1 MSNKKEILESRLK
14 KWEEEKRNY
23 KTGDVLT
30 LDFSGI
36 DSRFIPFIPEGVT
49 RLNFANNKLT
59 MIKSIPY
66 FLTFINLSS
75 NYIKTIPSFSD
86 KLETIIL
93 SKNQLISLPELPKNL
108 KHLQVNEN
116 RLTSLPKLP
125 KKLEFLDV
133 SSNNLKSLPNMPD
146 TLLNV
151 NASTNSINSI
161 GKISKNIVSLNLKSN
176 FLKNLPIELPDSLK
190 NLDISYNKF
199 ETMPIVPSYTK
210 MNISNNPL
218 YINLRKLQPKY
229 VSTHRFSESEESLGS
244 KSFDSKSLYKTVKIP
259 KGTVLFHSAKRMEQF
274 SELFVGYPY
283 NSGPDSEFRLH
294 PQHLSFFYLSP
305 SFQKSEYGPHEGL
318 FILTKDIE
326 VVLGLLPSEDTK
338 RQIELRYQED
348 CKNLDYDTVIEQ
360 KYECFKK
367 NFPTKTGFLTQG
379 YRNFKVDPAVEKF
392 NYFYSYF
399 EDFEG
404 NLNVPE
410 FVIHPRKERLER
422 DLVVRKTDFSY
433 DWLNKHIDEYMF
445 KPFFIFEHNPED
457 SDMKNLHDYVYKL
470 KTLLSPSGFTD
481 ASGTYHMT
489 VHKDEGFYMIAEYTS
504 DEVLKECISVTNPE
518 KEEFLKKIKVA

>member
-1 MSNKKEILESRLK
+1 MAAKKEILDSRLK
-14 KWEEEKRNY
+14 KWDEDKRNM
-23 KTGDVLT
+23 KTGDVLI
-30 LDFSGI
+30 LDFSGM
-36 DSRFIPFIPEGVT
+36 DSRFIPFLPEGVT
-49 RLNFANNKLT
+49 RLNFSNNKLN

-66 FLTFINLSS
+66 FLTYINLSS
-75 NYIKTIPSFSD
+75 NYIKSIPSFSD

-93 SKNQLISLPELPKNL
+93 SKNDLTVVPELPKNL
-108 KHLQVNEN
+108 KHLEIAEN

-125 KKLEFLDV
+125 KKLEYLDV
-133 SSNNLKSLPNMPD
+133 SSNNLKSLSDMPD

-151 NASTNSINSI
+151 NASINSI
-161 GKISKNIVSLNLKSN
+161 SSLGKISKNIVTFNLKSN
-176 FLKNLPIELPDSLK
+176 KLKNLPIDLPDSLK
-190 NLDISYNKF
+190 NIDLSYNKF

-229 VSTHRFSESEESLGS
+229 VTSHKFSESKESGS
-244 KSFDSKSLYKTVKIP
+244 LDSKSLYKTVKIP

-283 NSGPDSEFRLH
+283 KSGSDSEFRLH

-305 SFQKSEYGPHEGL
+305 SFQKSEYGPNEGL

-379 YRNFKVDPAVEKF
+379 YRNFKTDPEVEKF

-404 NLNVPE
+404 NLNIPE
-410 FVIHPRKERLER
+410 FVIHPRKDRLDR
-422 DLVVRKTDFSY
+422 DLVVSKTEFSY
-433 DWLNKHIDEYMF
+433 EWLNKHIDEYMF
-445 KPFFIFEHNPED
+445 KPFFIFEHKPEE
-457 SDMKNLHDYVYKL
+457 SNTKNLYDYVYKL
-470 KTLLSPSGFTD
+470 KTLLSPDGFTD

-489 VHKDEGFYMIAEYTS
+489 IHKEEGFYMIAEYTS
-504 DEVLKECISVTNPE
+504 DEVLKECISVADPE
-518 KEEFLKKIKVA
+518 KEEFLKKVKVA